1 MRVNRK
7 EHWENVYTTKAT
19 TEVSW
24 YQRTPTVSLSL
35 IEAAEIG
42 KKDAIIDVG
51 GGASVLVD
59 CLLDRGFTDVSVLD
73 IAASAIASAKKRLSE
88 RATQVHWCEN
98 DITAFDLGVKFRLWH
113 DRAVFHFLTEAKDRA
128 AYLRNL
134 DEHLAQD
141 GHVVIATFSRN
152 GPTKCSGLDI
162 VQYDEESIAREL
174 GAAFRLR
181 RSVTETHLTPGNK
194 EQEFKYFHF
203 TRNVEA

>member
-1 MRVNRK
+1 MNRK
-7 EHWENVYTTKAT
+7 EHWEKVYTTKSA

-24 YQRTPTVSLSL
+24 YQRTPSVSLGL
-35 IEAAEIG
+35 VEAAGIG

-59 CLLDRGFTDVSVLD
+59 ALLDRGFEDVSVLD
-73 IAASAIASAKKRLSE
+73 IAAAAIAGARKRLGE
-88 RATQVHWCEN
+88 RAARVRWYEN
-98 DITAFDLGVKFRLWH
+98 DVTAFDLGVKFRLWH

-128 AYLRNL
+128 AYLGNL
-134 DEHLAQD
+134 DRHLARD

-181 RSVTETHLTPGNK
+181 KSVTEIHHTPSDN

-203 TRNVEA
+203 TRDAEA

>member
-1 MRVNRK
+1 MSRK
-7 EHWENVYTTKAT
+7 EHWENVYTTKST

-24 YQRTPTVSLSL
+24 YQRVPSMSLSL
-35 IEAAEIG
+35 IEAAGIG

-51 GGASVLVD
+51 GGASALID
-59 CLLDRGFTDVSVLD
+59 CLLDRGFMDVSVLD
-73 IAASAIASAKKRLSE
+73 IAASAIASARKRLGE
-88 RATQVHWCEN
+88 RAAKVHWYEN
-98 DITAFDLGVKFRLWH
+98 DVTVFDLGVKFRLWH

-134 DEHLAQD
+134 DKHLAQD
-141 GHVVIATFSRN
+141 GHVMIATFSRN

-162 VQYDEESIAREL
+162 VQYDEESISREL

-181 RSVTETHLTPGNK
+181 KSVTETHITPSNK

-203 TRNVEA
+203 MRSAEA

>member
-1 MRVNRK
+1 MNRK
-7 EHWENVYTTKAT
+7 EHWENVYTTKST

-24 YQRTPTVSLSL
+24 YQRTPSVSLSL
-35 IEAAEIG
+35 IEATGIE

-73 IAASAIASAKKRLSE
+73 IADSAIASAKKRLGE
-88 RATQVHWCEN
+88 RAAKVRWYEN
-98 DITAFDLGVKFRLWH
+98 DVTAFDLGVKFRLWH
-113 DRAVFHFLTEAKDRA
+113 DRAVFHFLTETKDRA
-128 AYLRNL
+128 AYLGNL
-134 DEHLAQD
+134 DRHLAQD
-141 GHVVIATFSRN
+141 GHVIIATFSRN

-162 VQYDEESIAREL
+162 VQYDEESISREL

-181 RSVTETHLTPGNK
+181 KSVTETHLTPSSK

-203 TRNVEA
+203 TRNAEA

>member
-7 EHWENVYTTKAT
+7 EHWENIYTTKST

-24 YQRTPTVSLSL
+24 YQRTPSVSLSL
-35 IEAAEIG
+35 IEAAGIG

-73 IAASAIASAKKRLSE
+73 IAAAAIASAKKRLGE
-88 RATQVHWCEN
+88 RVAQVHWYEN
-98 DITAFDLGVKFRLWH
+98 DVTAFDLGARFRLWH

-134 DEHLAQD
+134 DKHLAQD
-141 GHVVIATFSRN
+141 GHVIIATFSRN

-162 VQYDEESIAREL
+162 VQYDEESIARVL

-181 RSVTETHLTPGNK
+181 KSATEIHLTPSNK

-203 TRNVEA
+203 TRNAEA